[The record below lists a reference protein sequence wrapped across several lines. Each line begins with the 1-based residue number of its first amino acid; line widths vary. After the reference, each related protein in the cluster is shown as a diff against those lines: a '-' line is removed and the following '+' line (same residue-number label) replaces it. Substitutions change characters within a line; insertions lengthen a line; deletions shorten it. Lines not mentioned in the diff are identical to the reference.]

1 MTAAWPWADHFDA
14 DGIYL
19 ATATCGLP
27 PRATSAAMADILD
40 AWRRGRV
47 NGPAFDAVVAES
59 RERYA
64 RLVGVEASAVAIG
77 HQVSTLVALIAG
89 SLPDGAEVL
98 VAEGEFTS
106 VTFPFAVHQ
115 ARGVRLKVAP
125 LGELA
130 EQITSDTA
138 LVAVSAVQSADGAI
152 ADFDAIESAAAKFGA
167 DVLVDLTQSA
177 GWLPVD
183 ASRFA
188 YTVCGAYKWLL
199 APRGTAFLTVRPDRL
214 DRLVPFQAGWY
225 AGAYPWDSI
234 YGLPLRLADDARRFD
249 VSPAWFSWV
258 GTSSSLEFLGSV
270 GRDELHR
277 HAVELERAFAGAAEV
292 EARGQ
297 AIRSF
302 ETAPEV
308 GEILG
313 AEDVTASVRAGKLR
327 LAFHVNNSL
336 DEVVRVG
343 ELLRGRIRG

>member
-225 AGAYPWDSI
+225 AGAYPGIRSMACPC
-234 YGLPLRLADDARRFD
+234 GSPTMPGGSMCRRPGSHGSARRRRWSSWGAWG
-249 VSPAWFSWV
+249 VTNSIATPSSWNGPSPGRPRSRRGV
-258 GTSSSLEFLGSV
+258 RPSGRSRPPPKSGRSSGP
-270 GRDELHR
+270 R
-277 HAVELERAFAGAAEV
+277 
-292 EARGQ
+292 
-297 AIRSF
+297 
-302 ETAPEV
+302 T
-308 GEILG
+308 
-313 AEDVTASVRAGKLR
+313 
-327 LAFHVNNSL
+327 
-336 DEVVRVG
+336 
-343 ELLRGRIRG
+343 